1 MKAFFKLKYFFIT
14 IIVFV
19 IIWLFSLLPV
29 NLGLFNPLRNALYDF
44 DLNDIA
50 FSKLNNDRAADTN
63 IVIVNIGYLNRLE
76 LANLITKIKNF
87 NPKVVGIDAF
97 FKENKD
103 PISDSLLEDAINLDG
118 NTVLVNNLGDYNK
131 NKKQYENLA
140 SSISRFS
147 NNSFAGY
154 ANLPSKDASS
164 LTTVR
169 LFKPRSNVRDSLV
182 NAFAVQIVK
191 LYDPVSYNYLLQR
204 KNDFETIN
212 YRGNADKFFYI
223 DGTNPENLDNA
234 YFIRNKIV
242 LLGFLGS
249 YPSNRILEDIYY
261 TPLNKNYA
269 GKTVPDMYGVVIHA
283 NIISM
288 ILDKDYIN
296 SFPSWIELLLAMVL
310 CYLNVVILNL
320 IKEIKIDW
328 LNLAGVITKTVEFI
342 LLLFI
347 DLEIFIRFHFKISIT
362 LMLASIVL
370 ISNAQTIYEII
381 AEHIQKLR
389 QKHMKIV

>member
-103 PISDSLLEDAINLDG
+103 PISDSLLEEAINLDG

>member
-103 PISDSLLEDAINLDG
+103 PISDSLLEEAINLDG

-164 LTTVR
+164 LTTFR

-191 LYDPVSYNYLLQR
+191 LYDPVSYNYLLR
-204 KNDFETIN
+204 RNNDFETID